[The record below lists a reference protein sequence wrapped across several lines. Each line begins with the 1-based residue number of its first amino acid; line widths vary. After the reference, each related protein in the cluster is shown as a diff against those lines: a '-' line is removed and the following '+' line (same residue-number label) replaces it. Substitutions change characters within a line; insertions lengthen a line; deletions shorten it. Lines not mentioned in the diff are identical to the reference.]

1 MIMRFIF
8 GDDWND
14 APCSRRENETVE
26 NGETQP
32 QKLTKKAKKKLRGKE
47 KAENVNSLD
56 NNKQS
61 QNSASSP
68 AKPIDSL
75 TNSSDKQ
82 LGNKQG
88 SPTKNSNQSQATEV
102 QWFIK

>member
-1 MIMRFIF
+1 MKVAKQEKRKLK
-8 GDDWND
+8 
-14 APCSRRENETVE
+14 RRENETVE

-56 NNKQS
+56 NNNQS
-61 QNSASSP
+61 QNSASTP

-82 LGNKQG
+82 LGYKQG

-102 QWFIK
+102 QWFTCIK